1 MISLISR
8 KDDLTIVLRKCE
20 SREFLGKKG
29 AFQESWVREL
39 LGESVPFL
47 VRTTN
52 TSIATPSET
61 PTGDDTSIWICL
73 PWEYHW
79 VIQDGDLQVYKGLL
93 PIDDAWEPDEH
104 LRKILRDTEDWF
116 KPLTRS
122 DIVDIRDN
130 ERTGT
135 EPKQEKQE
143 GTEQQWSNPL
153 NPQSRERDTIIWRSR
168 VIC

>member
-1 MISLISR
+1 MISR
-8 KDDLTIVLRKCE
+8 KDDLTIILRKCE
-20 SREFLGKKG
+20 SREFSGKKG
-29 AFQESWVREL
+29 TFQESWVREL

-47 VRTTN
+47 VRTTS
-52 TSIATPSET
+52 TTTTT
-61 PTGDDTSIWICL
+61 PTDTPIGNDTSIWICL

-116 KPLTRS
+116 KPPTRS
-122 DIVDIRDN
+122 DIVDN
-130 ERTGT
+130 ERIST

-143 GTEQQWSNPL
+143 STEQQRSNPL